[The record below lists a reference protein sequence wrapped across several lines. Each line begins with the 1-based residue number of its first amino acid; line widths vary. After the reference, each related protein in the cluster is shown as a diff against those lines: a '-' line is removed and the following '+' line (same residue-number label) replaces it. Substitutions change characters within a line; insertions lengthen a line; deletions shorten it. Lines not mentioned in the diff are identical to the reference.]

1 MAEKQDA
8 NITDFMNESIATI
21 TPLALTLPTA
31 AANPVDVYIN
41 SLSSRLSQ
49 STMRNALR
57 SVVRVM
63 ADEKWATIEADNLT
77 DDDVRAVSWQ
87 NLTRSHLDA
96 LRAALIRRYEPA
108 GALLRM
114 NAIRGVMKKAWS
126 GDLMTTDSYMR
137 AVQVEAITVHQSD
150 RGRALS
156 KEEISKLLAACAESD
171 HFAAS
176 RDAAVLAVMI
186 FGGLRREEA
195 CNLDLADYDPE
206 QASLKVKGKGNKK
219 RTTYLCE
226 DGMDVLNT
234 WLERRAQKAKPSQK
248 HLFLT
253 FHCDGRLVRPDR
265 MTTATVNVI
274 VRRIC
279 LRAGIPVISPHD
291 CRRTFAT
298 LLFAAGADI
307 FTVQSLM
314 GHAKPETTKRYDKR
328 PEASKRAVV
337 ELLSLKTETKL
348 EA

>member
-1 MAEKQDA
+1 MTEALTQQ
-8 NITDFMNESIATI
+8 
-21 TPLALTLPTA
+21 PLALSLPTITG
-31 AANPVDVYIN
+31 NPVDVYIN
-41 SLSSRLSQ
+41 SLSSRRSQ
-49 STMRNALR
+49 ETMKTALR

-63 ADEKWATIEADNLT
+63 SAEGWASIEPDALT
-77 DDDVRAVSWQ
+77 DDDVRAVSWH

-96 LRAALIRRYEPA
+96 LRAALIRTYEPA
-108 GALLRM
+108 SALLRM
-114 NAIRGVMKKAWS
+114 NAIRGVMRKAW
-126 GDLMTTDSYMR
+126 DANLMTTDAYMR
-137 AVQVEAITVHQSD
+137 AVQVDAIPVHPGD
-150 RGRALS
+150 TGRSLS
-156 KEEISKLLAACAESD
+156 KEEIGKLLAACAESD

-195 CNLDLADYDPE
+195 CNLDVTDYDPAE
-206 QASLKVKGKGNKK
+206 ASLKVHGKGNKK

-226 DGMDVLNT
+226 DGMDALNI
-234 WLERRAQKAKPSQK
+234 WLERRAQKAKPNQK

-253 FHCDGRLVRPDR
+253 FHCDGRLVRPER

-279 LRAGIPVISPHD
+279 LRAGVPVITPHD

-298 LLFAAGADI
+298 LLFAGGADL
-307 FTVQSLM
+307 FLVQSLM

-337 ELLSLKTETKL
+337 ELLRLKGIQ
-348 EA
+348 

>member
-1 MAEKQDA
+1 MEALIQQ
-8 NITDFMNESIATI
+8 
-21 TPLALTLPTA
+21 PLAITLPAT

-41 SLSSRLSQ
+41 SLSSRRSQ
-49 STMRNALR
+49 DTMRTALR

-63 ADEKWATIEADNLT
+63 GAEGWANIEADALT
-77 DDDVRAVSWQ
+77 DDDVRAVSWHK
-87 NLTRSHLDA
+87 LTQAHLDA
-96 LRAALIRRYEPA
+96 LRAALIRAYEPA
-108 GALLRM
+108 SALLRM
-114 NAIRGVMKKAWS
+114 NAIRGVMKKAWNS
-126 GDLMTTDSYMR
+126 NLMTTDEYLR
-137 AVQVEAITVHQSD
+137 AVQVDGIPVHQTD
-150 RGRALS
+150 AGRSLS
-156 KEEISKLLAACAESD
+156 KEEIGKLLDACAESD

-195 CNLDLADYDPE
+195 CNLDVADYDPDE
-206 QASLKVKGKGNKK
+206 ASLKVKGKGNKK

-226 DGMDVLNT
+226 DGMDVLNK

-265 MTTATVNVI
+265 MSTMTVNVI
-274 VRRIC
+274 MRRAC
-279 LRAGIPVISPHD
+279 LKAGIPVITPHD

-298 LLFAAGADI
+298 LLFAGGADL
-307 FTVQSLM
+307 FLVQSLM

-337 ELLSLKTETKL
+337 GLLNLRGR
-348 EA
+348 

>member
-1 MAEKQDA
+1 MSEALILQP
-8 NITDFMNESIATI
+8 NTI
-21 TPLALTLPTA
+21 TLPTIT
-31 AANPVDVYIN
+31 ANPVDVYIN
-41 SLSSRLSQ
+41 SLSSRRSQ
-49 STMRNALR
+49 ETMKTALR

-63 ADEKWATIEADNLT
+63 GAEGWANIEADALT

-96 LRAALIRRYEPA
+96 LRAALIRTYEPA
-108 GALLRM
+108 SALLRI
-114 NAIRGVMKKAWS
+114 NAIRGVMKKAWNAE
-126 GDLMTTDSYMR
+126 LMTTDAYMR
-137 AVQVEAITVHQSD
+137 AVQVDPIPVHQTET
-150 RGRALS
+150 GRALS
-156 KEEISKLLAACAESD
+156 KEEISKLLTACAESD

-195 CNLDLADYDPE
+195 CKLDVSDYDPAE
-206 QASLKVKGKGNKK
+206 ASLKVKGKGKK
-219 RTTYLCE
+219 NRTTYLCE

-253 FHCDGRLVRPDR
+253 FHCDGRLVRPER

-279 LRAGIPVISPHD
+279 LRAGVPVITPHD

-298 LLFAAGADI
+298 LLFQNGADL
-307 FTVQSLM
+307 FLVQSLM
-314 GHAKPETTKRYDKR
+314 GHSKPETTKRYDKR
-328 PEASKRAVV
+328 GEANKRAVV
-337 ELLSLKTETKL
+337 ELLSLKGGTISEI
-348 EA
+348 